1 MTSRN
6 TEAQDDV
13 LLYFALQIL
22 SSTVDV
28 LVDQVESLL
37 VSDRNKRNKS
47 VPSQM
52 RRIG

>member
-1 MTSRN
+1 MNMTSRN

-37 VSDRNKRNKS
+37 VSDIKEQKKQS
-47 VPSQM
+47 PSTPK
-52 RRIG
+52 